1 MSIIFHT
8 ASSDV
13 DFASKKFKGVTFK
26 FPDAFMH
33 YSQHYKL
40 SSFFLELHS
49 KGEEVNIIT
58 YSGYLFWSTLEQGL
72 IKNIIKRKDLFINFW
87 INDLINHK
95 FNLGPKFEMSGIMSN
110 SHWDGGKHR
119 SNVFNM
125 YGLYKTDKVSQK
137 DFE

>member
-40 SSFFLELHS
+40 SSSFLDLHS
-49 KGEEVNIIT
+49 KGEEVNIVT
-58 YSGYLFWSTLEQGL
+58 FSGYLFWATLEEGL
-72 IKNIIKRKDLFINFW
+72 IKNCLSRKDLFINFW
-87 INDLINHK
+87 SNNNLNHK
-95 FNLGPKFEMSGIMSN
+95 FNLGSKFEMSAILGQA
-110 SHWDGGKHR
+110 HWDGGQHR
-119 SNVFNM
+119 VNVYNM
-125 YGLYKTDKVSQK
+125 HGLYKTDKVSQK